1 MFAKQIS
8 EESEVYILIILE
20 IHFQPLSSEHVS
32 LKPWYLKS
40 TLTALL
46 HLIITTDHL
55 IVTKARVLPMFRK
68 TET

>member
-20 IHFQPLSSEHVS
+20 IHFQLLSSEHVS
-32 LKPWYLKS
+32 LKPWCLKS